1 MLNKYNPRVS
11 VLANLSPLGQ
21 RKLSHSPSDI
31 AKKYVRA
38 KKQLDE
44 LVQERKELQDN
55 SELRF
60 RDKSTGQLMIYKQQ
74 MESRIK
80 VLEEENKA
88 LKRSQ
93 ADVWKQSEMDEV
105 LKLKKMMRDLQIER
119 DEQLKVLQ
127 LIKDKEFY
135 EKCVR
140 DHEYF
145 EKTIINRKINQ
156 IKKLQKHT
164 EILEKKIKSNQL
176 KFAQELKDLLEQKEK
191 TERDTV
197 ILQMKVLKM
206 KQKDR
211 LLDISQKSL
220 TPTERQ
226 SYSKVGFLY
235 KPSINQL
242 YT

>member
-11 VLANLSPLGQ
+11 VLTNLSPLGQ

-38 KKQLDE
+38 KKQLE
-44 LVQERKELQDN
+44 NLVQERKELQDN
-55 SELRF
+55 CEVRF
-60 RDKSTGQLMIYKQQ
+60 REKSKSQLIAYKLQ

-80 VLEEENKA
+80 VLEDENRI
-88 LKRSQ
+88 LRRNQ
-93 ADVWKQSEMDEV
+93 NEVWKQSEMDEV
-105 LKLKKMMRDLQIER
+105 LKLKKMMRDLQVER
-119 DEQLKVLQ
+119 EEQLKILQ

-156 IKKLQKHT
+156 IKKLQKHS
-164 EILEKKIKSNQL
+164 EILEKKIKSNQI
-176 KFAQELKDLLEQKEK
+176 KFAQELKDILEQKEK
-191 TERDTV
+191 IERDTV